1 MSTDVSD
8 LLRNAANIFSQLA
21 EAYEQDKRSNDN
33 RLANIEVKTYEN
45 RKALKTAA
53 ELILDKLN

>member
-8 LLRNAANIFSQLA
+8 LLRNAADIFSQLA
-21 EAYEQDKRSNDN
+21 EAYEQDKRRNDN

-45 RKALKTAA
+45 REALKAAA
-53 ELILDKLN
+53 ELILDKLS